1 MLIDITRQAQ
11 TTRFYPFGN
20 AALAPDKIVTLPPI
34 KMRASMGA
42 DYYICLG
49 EQTCYTPRHMLNLL
63 EQPKESASIH
73 YGADRSL
80 TFVNTISEL
89 YIDGKTITL
98 ILQPYVLELPT
109 DVVNGLEE
117 YFEFS
122 VDLHDHLRTRQQNG
136 LQA

>member
-1 MLIDITRQAQ
+1 MLIDITRLAK
-11 TTRFYPFGN
+11 TTHFYPFEN
-20 AALAPDKIVTLPPI
+20 TTLAPDEIVTLSPI
-34 KMRASMGA
+34 RMRASMDA
-42 DYYICLG
+42 SYYVCLG
-49 EQTCYTPRHMLNLL
+49 EQSYTPRHILNLL

-73 YGADRSL
+73 SGADRSL